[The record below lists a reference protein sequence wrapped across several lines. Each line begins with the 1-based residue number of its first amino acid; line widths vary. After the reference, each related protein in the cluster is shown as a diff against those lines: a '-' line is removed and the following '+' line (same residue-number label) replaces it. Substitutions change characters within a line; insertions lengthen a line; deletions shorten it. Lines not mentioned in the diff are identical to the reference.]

1 MNGAESLIQDNTS
14 TSTSIESDSGG
25 TGVSTQTDPVTSSDA
40 STITSTQC
48 VIHEATMTDMTR
60 ELFGSIGA
68 RISSSYLQ
76 EQWRIQKLR
85 EGGSKA
91 KTFEATPTF
100 CETFPID
107 CYPYTKEACPCA
119 IYLVVYLRYLL
130 DGSFGS
136 LMARSVV

>member
-1 MNGAESLIQDNTS
+1 MTVRAYLTSPTRGGIQ
-14 TSTSIESDSGG
+14 
-25 TGVSTQTDPVTSSDA
+25 
-40 STITSTQC
+40 
-48 VIHEATMTDMTR
+48 R
-60 ELFGSIGA
+60 
-68 RISSSYLQ
+68 
-76 EQWRIQKLR
+76 RIQKLR

-91 KTFEATPTF
+91 NIFEATPTF
-100 CETFPID
+100 CETFLVD

>member
-1 MNGAESLIQDNTS
+1 MHTKKRCLENSQRKTAAEALINMSGAESLIQDNTS

-68 RISSSYLQ
+68 RISSSYL
-76 EQWRIQKLR
+76 
-85 EGGSKA
+85 
-91 KTFEATPTF
+91 
-100 CETFPID
+100 
-107 CYPYTKEACPCA
+107 
-119 IYLVVYLRYLL
+119 
-130 DGSFGS
+130 
-136 LMARSVV
+136 